1 MPCGPI
7 NTSTEVFAD
16 PQVQARGMRVDLP
29 HPRRPPAR
37 SPLSPARSS
46 GATRPPTARRRRRSG
61 EHTDEVLE
69 ELLGLD
75 AAERQRLR
83 EAGVIG

>member
-1 MPCGPI
+1 M
-7 NTSTEVFAD
+7 FAD

-29 HPRRPPAR
+29 HPEAAAGTVPLIANPIKMGATPPAYR
-37 SPLSPARSS
+37 A
-46 GATRPPTARRRRRSG
+46 APPTLG
-61 EHTDEVLE
+61 QHTDEVLE
-69 ELLGLD
+69 ELLGLG